1 MSKVFDR
8 VRNVLVQALNVEE
21 DEVTLSSSLYN
32 DLGAESIDMLDI
44 TFRLEREFNINID
57 EDQLFPRSIFNGDE
71 TCVKNGEI
79 TAKGLNVIKE
89 AVPHGDFTKFG
100 NPPKVAEIASIFTV
114 NTLVKYLE
122 SKGV

>member
-44 TFRLEREFNINID
+44 TFRLEREFNIKID
-57 EDQLFPRSIFNGDE
+57 EGQLFPRSIFNGDE
-71 TCVKNGEI
+71 TCVKDGEI

>member
-8 VRNVLVQALNVEE
+8 VRNILVQALNVEE
-21 DEVTLSSSLYN
+21 DEVALSSSLYN

-44 TFRLEREFNINID
+44 TFRLEREFNIKID
-57 EDQLFPRSIFNGDE
+57 ELFPRSIFNGDE
-71 TCVKNGEI
+71 TCVKDGEI